1 MGKRAAV
8 ILAIVIVAL
17 AILPAMA
24 FASLTNEYGMNYAGQ
39 TKCQECHGVKDAA
52 KFSALHGGFVTQG
65 FTPSLPDTWTSIR
78 AAGNPPQKP
87 GTGGALFDG
96 GGEYSI
102 SGLKWLT
109 LGNYH
114 ANSAT
119 EYLFFKGTTDPTVM
133 PWNLIEGLAA
143 EPDGEWMIASEEPE
157 VGLYDVSYGCQR
169 CHQLGST
176 VPKASATAVAAVPNP
191 AATIAATETTARQ
204 WARDPGKTVADFMA
218 DPAVS
223 YPGMSIQC
231 ESCHGTGAKVAGGHM
246 GSGTNVNTTLE
257 VLGQSQVCGQ
267 CHGSYTNV
275 AGTLGIYGYTAN
287 LPMHEFVDVN
297 GKSGGQSYTKIPTV
311 DEFMATPTAYWM
323 FPNGSNAKGNHYYYN
338 EWSASAHSFRSAETS
353 SSPNA
358 MTFQAAGNGHYS
370 NNFDPTLS
378 AGCYQCHTGEG
389 YLKSKDA
396 KIAEGFTPT
405 IDNVG
410 KMGQECAVCHQGHP
424 SAVGADDVVREP
436 DQAGERSAT
445 GLTKANDSICE
456 DCHNWQYEVQGTKP
470 VYAPV
475 ADLSAH
481 ASPSHPQR
489 ETLEGRSMVEIA
501 DAGAFM
507 PGAKCEDCHMPKTNK
522 AANRISHG
530 MKPMLPGD
538 AQTWMTKAG
547 GAYQGEDSCSTCHG
561 GATRPELQENV
572 DDWQAE
578 ATAQADKAVAAIKS
592 AQKRPEYS
600 LTNTKKPGYTLVG
613 KATWNYK
620 VFENDA
626 SSGVH
631 NPEYMVAGLVK
642 ATELAKSVGG
652 SFKSVSASVVV
663 KRGATA
669 FVSGKV
675 VNGDRSAGKNAK
687 LALYKNGQATSMTV
701 KADAGGNF
709 VFSMTA
715 KSTAKYT
722 VVWQRASERNTYLMS
737 ATVTVRVR

>member
-39 TKCQECHGVKDAA
+39 SACLGCHGTGDAA
-52 KFSALHGGFVTQG
+52 KFTALHGGFVTQG
-65 FTPSLPDTWTSIR
+65 FTPSLPDTWTNIR
-78 AAGNPPQKP
+78 AAGNPPQVP
-87 GTGGALFDG
+87 GTGGALFNG

-102 SGLKWLT
+102 SGLQWLT

-114 ANSAT
+114 ASSAT

-143 EPDGEWMIASEEPE
+143 EPNGEWMIAAEEPE

-176 VPKASATAVAAVPNP
+176 VPGKGVTVPNP

-204 WARDPGKTVADFMA
+204 WARDSGKTVSDFMA

-275 AGTLGIYGYTAN
+275 TGTLGIYGYTPN
-287 LPMHEFVDVN
+287 LPMRTFVDVN
-297 GKSGGQSYTKIPTV
+297 GKSGGQSFTKIPTV
-311 DEFMATPTAYWM
+311 DEFLATPTAFWM
-323 FPNGSNAKGNHYYYN
+323 FPNGSNAKGNHYYYD

-353 SSPNA
+353 SSPDA

-378 AGCYQCHTGEG
+378 AGCYKCHTGEG

-396 KIAEGFTPT
+396 KIAENFTPT

-445 GLTKANDSICE
+445 GLAKANDSICE

-470 VYAPV
+470 AYAPV

-522 AANRISHG
+522 NANRISHG

-538 AQTWMTKAG
+538 AQTWMTAAG
-547 GAYQGEDSCSTCHG
+547 GAYKGEDSCSNCHG
-561 GATRPELQENV
+561 GATRTELQENV
-572 DDWQAE
+572 DGWQAQ
-578 ATAQADKAVAAIKS
+578 ATAQADKAAAAIKS
-592 AQKRPEYS
+592 AQKRSEYS
-600 LTNTKKPGYTLVG
+600 LTNTKKPGYKLVG

-631 NPEYMVAGLVK
+631 NPEYMVAGLMK
-642 ATELAKSVGG
+642 AQALAKSVGG
-652 SFKSVSASVVV
+652 SFKTIAASPIV
-663 KRGATA
+663 KLGRTG
-669 FVSGKV
+669 FVSGKL
-675 VNGDRSAGKNAK
+675 VNGDRSSAGGAK
-687 LALYKNGQATSMTV
+687 VMLYKNGKSVGKAMMT
-701 KADAGGNF
+701 DAGG
-709 VFSMTA
+709 VFSFAVTA
-715 KSTAKYT
+715 KGTYS
-722 VVWQRASERNTYLMS
+722 VVWQRASDKITYIMS
-737 ATVTVRVR
+737 ATVTVR